1 MGDHYA
7 TKALAVIVIGGL
19 GDVRGAMAAGL
30 LLGVFE
36 VLFQAYAPTG
46 WSEAF
51 VWLLLIGVFL
61 LKPEGIFVTGVQRRE
76 V

>member
-1 MGDHYA
+1 
-7 TKALAVIVIGGL
+7 
-19 GDVRGAMAAGL
+19 MAAGL

-61 LKPEGIFVTGVQRRE
+61 LKPEGIFGTGVQRRE